1 MQSSTA
7 AMSWN
12 FQLCPFAAERYSR
25 AETPFDFCSRFR
37 RGRTDRPCAMHS
49 SSEIARS
56 FWSVSGCWRSILPVS
71 KQTAFSTKCEW
82 MCAASTCVAMT
93 TSLSGHARA
102 ANSFAISCASS
113 GVTFSCGEND
123 CV

>member
-25 AETPFDFCSRFR
+25 AETPSDFCSRFR
-37 RGRTDRPCAMHS
+37 LGRTGSPCAMHS

-56 FWSVSGCWRSILPVS
+56 FWSVSGCWRSILPVL
-71 KQTAFSTKCEW
+71 KQTAFTTKCECI
-82 MCAASTCVAMT
+82 CAASTCVATT

-102 ANSFAISCASS
+102 ANSLAISCASS
-113 GVTFSCGEND
+113 GVTFSRGEND